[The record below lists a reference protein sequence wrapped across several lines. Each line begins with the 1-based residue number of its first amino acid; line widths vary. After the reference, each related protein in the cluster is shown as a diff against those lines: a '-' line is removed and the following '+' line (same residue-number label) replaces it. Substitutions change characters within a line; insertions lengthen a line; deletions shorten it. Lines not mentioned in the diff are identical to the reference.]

1 MIELV
6 SCYMCDA
13 PMASKEHVPPRCF
26 FPAEKDLPPGVS
38 LRQNLITVPSCDA
51 HNGAKSKDD
60 LYLLYA
66 VICSL
71 PTNEVAKNHFAA
83 AVMRRIQEKPALVND
98 LMKAATRVVAVDTQT
113 GTAQATAA
121 IDIDG
126 ARLDGALAHLARG
139 LHLHHLGAK
148 WTGPIMVHTE
158 FLLGSID
165 PANARAINA
174 PRELIVRQLD
184 QAFVGEAFHG
194 NNPDV
199 FRYQVK
205 AATIGIPTMMR
216 LHFYGDVK
224 VSLIFAGASPGHS
237 APDA

>member
-1 MIELV
+1 MTELV
-6 SCYMCDA
+6 SCYMCDE
-13 PMASKEHVPPRCF
+13 PTTSKEHVPPRCF
-26 FPAEKDLPPGVS
+26 FPAAKDLPPGVS

-66 VICSL
+66 VIFSL
-71 PTNEVAKNHFAA
+71 PANEVAKNHFAA
-83 AVMRRIQEKPALVND
+83 AVMRRIKEKPALVNE
-98 LMKAATRVVAVDTQT
+98 LMKNATRVVALDTQT

-139 LHLHHLGAK
+139 LHFHHFGSK

-158 FLLGSID
+158 FLLGSVD
-165 PANARAINA
+165 PTNARAINA
-174 PRELIVRQLD
+174 PRERIVKQLD
-184 QAFVGEAFHG
+184 GAFGDEAFHG
-194 NNPDV
+194 SNPDV

-205 AATIGIPTMMR
+205 AAMTGIPTMMR

-224 VSLIFAGASPGHS
+224 VSLIFAGAPPRHG

>member
-1 MIELV
+1 
-6 SCYMCDA
+6 MCDEPA
-13 PMASKEHVPPRCF
+13 TSKEHVPPRCL
-26 FPAEKDLPPGVS
+26 FPAARDLPPGVL

-66 VICSL
+66 VIFSL
-71 PTNEVAKNHFAA
+71 PANQIAKNHFAA
-83 AVMRRIQEKPALVND
+83 AVMRRIQEKPALVYEMMRNA
-98 LMKAATRVVAVDTQT
+98 KPVVAVDTQT
-113 GTAQATAA
+113 GTVQAAAA
-121 IDIDG
+121 IDIDD

-139 LHLHHLGAK
+139 LHFYHLGAK
-148 WTGPIMVHTE
+148 WTGPIMVYTE

-165 PANARAINA
+165 PANARAVNA
-174 PRELIVRQLD
+174 PRERIVKQLD
-184 QAFVGEAFHG
+184 DAFDGEAFHG
-194 NNPDV
+194 SNPDV

-205 AATIGIPTMMR
+205 AAMTGIPTMMR

-224 VSLIFAGASPGHS
+224 VSLIFAAAPTRHD